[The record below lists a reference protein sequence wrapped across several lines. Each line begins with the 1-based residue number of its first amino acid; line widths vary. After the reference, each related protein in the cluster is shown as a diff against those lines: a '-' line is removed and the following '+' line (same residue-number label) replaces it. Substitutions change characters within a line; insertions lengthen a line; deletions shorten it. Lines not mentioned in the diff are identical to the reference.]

1 MTMQMYDIILKKR
14 NGGRLSREEIE
25 FFVLGYTA
33 GKIPDYQVSALLMAI
48 YFKGMSERETADLTM
63 TIVNSGDKIDLS
75 SIKGTKV
82 DKHSTGG
89 VGDKTTLVLAPLV
102 AAAGVPV
109 AKLSGRGLGHTGGT
123 IDKLESIPGFNV
135 NMDPAAF
142 IAQVRETGIALA
154 AQTGRLCPAD
164 KKLYGL
170 RDVTTTVDSIPLIAS
185 SVTAKKIASGA
196 DAIVLDVKC
205 GNGAFMQTREQ
216 AVTLARAMVDIGKM
230 VRRRMVAVVT
240 DMNQPL
246 GRAVGNALEVREAM
260 ETLQGG
266 GPEDLK
272 ELCLTL
278 GAHMLVLGDREKD
291 YAIARRRLEQLL
303 ASGGARE
310 KFKELVRA
318 QGGDVSV
325 IENPKKLP
333 VASLQHAVTA
343 PVDGY
348 ISRMNTMAI
357 GRAAMLLGA
366 GRASAGDEIDH
377 TAGILLNKKPGEH
390 VRRGEPLAVLHT
402 NRKQVLAEV
411 AKLVAGAF
419 VLAGEPP
426 VQRPLVM
433 ETITMP

>member
-1 MTMQMYDIILKKR
+1 
-14 NGGRLSREEIE
+14 
-25 FFVLGYTA
+25 
-33 GKIPDYQVSALLMAI
+33 
-48 YFKGMSERETADLTM
+48 
-63 TIVNSGDKIDLS
+63 
-75 SIKGTKV
+75 
-82 DKHSTGG
+82 
-89 VGDKTTLVLAPLV
+89 
-102 AAAGVPV
+102 
-109 AKLSGRGLGHTGGT
+109 
-123 IDKLESIPGFNV
+123 
-135 NMDPAAF
+135 
-142 IAQVRETGIALA
+142 
-154 AQTGRLCPAD
+154 
-164 KKLYGL
+164 
-170 RDVTTTVDSIPLIAS
+170 
-185 SVTAKKIASGA
+185 
-196 DAIVLDVKC
+196 
-205 GNGAFMQTREQ
+205 
-216 AVTLARAMVDIGKM
+216 M

-357 GRAAMLLGA
+357 GRAAMFLGA

-402 NRKQVLAEV
+402 NRKQDLAEV